1 MRAIAAIISTRIELI
16 APSIRRVNS
25 SPLTLDKLL
34 CQLSSALFLS
44 SRIMVCTL
52 IRGWLAKGSHS
63 SMNAKPCL
71 CAHMFMIVLQVNP
84 MVGRRA
90 RCLGRF

>member
-1 MRAIAAIISTRIELI
+1 MAAIISTNIELI

-44 SRIMVCTL
+44 SRIMVSTL
-52 IRGWLAKGSHS
+52 IRG
-63 SMNAKPCL
+63 
-71 CAHMFMIVLQVNP
+71 
-84 MVGRRA
+84 
-90 RCLGRF
+90 